1 MGGSTWY
8 LPCMYDVNTLHTRNN
23 TRSMSLLR
31 DKRWPLYSGV
41 CCCYFCCF
49 VVVCLSCLEVVSR
62 DKVII
67 PCNILSWQCILLFSL
82 VYFSMPRYFRNQ
94 TRTLPHIITIT
105 LADCCI
111 EMINFSNKKSSIE
124 PENIV
129 GSFQYNIL
137 YHSPNDAHTYASV
150 HMSHFRSRPSP
161 LIVV

>member
-94 TRTLPHIITIT
+94 TRTLPRIITIT

-111 EMINFSNKKSSIE
+111 EMINFINKKSSIE
-124 PENIV
+124 R
-129 GSFQYNIL
+129 IL
-137 YHSPNDAHTYASV
+137 WYDVPQCTPLVAYKKVFNCTYLPF
-150 HMSHFRSRPSP
+150 HLPYEP
-161 LIVV
+161 QT

>member
-1 MGGSTWY
+1 MQY
-8 LPCMYDVNTLHTRNN
+8 FELAVHITL
-23 TRSMSLLR
+23 
-31 DKRWPLYSGV
+31 
-41 CCCYFCCF
+41 F
-49 VVVCLSCLEVVSR
+49 
-62 DKVII
+62 
-67 PCNILSWQCILLFSL
+67 FSL
-82 VYFSMPRYFRNQ
+82 FQHATNFRNQ

-150 HMSHFRSRPSP
+150 HMSHVRSRPSP